1 MSQAGASRTAEL
13 KAVLIAPDRQ
23 LAGHFL
29 SALADTRAF
38 QILADLKKY
47 PSEQALDIRLRQL
60 RPEVILLDVASDLET
75 ACGLIRQLSSL
86 RPPVPVIGLD
96 SAQRPEVV
104 MRLLKLGAREYL
116 AAPFDVSAQRDAA
129 AGIARLRRTEPVAA
143 AEPGKIIA
151 FASAKPGSG
160 ASTLAWQTALAL
172 ERKTR
177 SRVLL
182 ADLDLAAGTVSYYSA
197 RRGECSFLD
206 VLERVSRSGASGWI
220 EAAGGDRGVHI
231 LGAPAKP
238 SEMPFDPVRFR
249 QALDHLRSRYEW
261 TLLDLPAAF
270 HRVSLLAL
278 ANADKTFLVSTT
290 ELPSLHLARKAVR
303 LLSQLGIG
311 PDRFEVVINQAG
323 RREGIAGQD
332 LEKILGCR
340 VRISMPD
347 DHSRLHQAIALGEPV
362 EAQSGLGEA
371 IEGLAGRM
379 AGPSRSEKRKVE
391 FVLDAGPVF
400 AGT

>member
-1 MSQAGASRTAEL
+1 VNLAGGGKSAEL
-13 KAVLIAPDRQ
+13 RAVLIAPNRELAEQ
-23 LAGHFL
+23 LTVTL
-29 SALADTRAF
+29 PETRAF

-47 PSEQALDIRLRQL
+47 PSEQALEIRLRQVQ
-60 RPEVILLDVASDLET
+60 PEVILLDVASDLES
-75 ACGLIRQLSSL
+75 ACGLIRRLSSL

-96 SAQRPEVV
+96 TTRRSDVV
-104 MRLLKLGAREYL
+104 MRLLKQGAREYL
-116 AAPFDVSAQRDAA
+116 ASPFDLAAQREAV
-129 AGIARLRRTEPVAA
+129 AGIARLRRSEPATG

-172 ERKTR
+172 QRKTGE
-177 SRVLL
+177 RVLL

-197 RRGECSFLD
+197 RQSECSFLD
-206 VLERVSRSGASGWI
+206 VLEQAGQFGPSGWVTPA
-220 EAAGGDRGVHI
+220 EDGRGVDI
-231 LGAPAKP
+231 LAAPAKP

-249 QALDHLRSRYEW
+249 QALDHLRGRYGW
-261 TLLDLPAAF
+261 TLLDLPAVF

-278 ANADKTFLVSTT
+278 ANVEKTFLVSTT

-303 LLSQLGIG
+303 LLCQLGISG
-311 PDRFEVVINQAG
+311 DRFEVVINQAG
-323 RREGIAGQD
+323 RREGITGQELD
-332 LEKILGCR
+332 KILGCR

-347 DHSRLHQAIALGEPV
+347 DHSRLHQAVALGEPV
-362 EAQSGLGEA
+362 EAGSGFGEA

-379 AGPSRSEKRKVE
+379 AGPSRSEKRKVD
-391 FVLDAGPVF
+391 FMMDPGPVF

>member
-1 MSQAGASRTAEL
+1 M
-13 KAVLIAPDRQ
+13 LIAPNRELAEQ
-23 LAGHFL
+23 LTHTL
-29 SALADTRAF
+29 PETRAF

-47 PSEQALDIRLRQL
+47 PSDQVLEIRLRQL
-60 RPEVILLDVASDLET
+60 QPEVILLDVASDLES
-75 ACGLIRQLSSL
+75 ACGLIRRLSSL

-96 SAQRPEVV
+96 TTRRPEVV

-116 AAPFDVSAQRDAA
+116 AAPFDLPAQKEAVT
-129 AGIARLRRTEPVAA
+129 GIARLRRPEPATA
-143 AEPGKIIA
+143 AELGRIIA

-177 SRVLL
+177 ERVLL

-197 RRGECSFLD
+197 RQSECSFLD
-206 VLERVSRSGASGWI
+206 VLEQAGQSGLSGWVAPA
-220 EAAGGDRGVHI
+220 EDGRGVDI
-231 LGAPAKP
+231 LAAPAKP

-249 QALDHLRSRYEW
+249 QALDHLRSRYGW
-261 TLLDLPAAF
+261 TLLDLPAVF

-278 ANADKTFLVSTT
+278 ANAERTFLVSTT

-303 LLSQLGIG
+303 LLSQLGISA
-311 PDRFEVVINQAG
+311 DRFEVVINQAG
-323 RREGIAGQD
+323 RREGITGQE

-347 DHSRLHQAIALGEPV
+347 DHSRLHQAIALGEQV
-362 EAQSGLGEA
+362 EAGSGFGEA
-371 IEGLAGRM
+371 IDGLAGRM
-379 AGPSRSEKRKVE
+379 AGPVRSEKRKSG
-391 FVLDAGPVF
+391 FHDGRRTGFRRHLG
-400 AGT
+400 GR

>member
-1 MSQAGASRTAEL
+1 M
-13 KAVLIAPDRQ
+13 LIAPDRQ
-23 LAGHFL
+23 LAEL
-29 SALADTRAF
+29 LLATLAGTRVF

-47 PSEQALDIRLRQL
+47 PTEQALDIRLRQL
-60 RPEVILLDVASDLET
+60 QPEVILLDVASDLEA

-86 RPPVPVIGLD
+86 RPPMPVIALD
-96 SAQRPEVV
+96 SARRPEVV

-116 AAPFDVSAQRDAA
+116 AAPFDASAQGDAA
-129 AGIARLRRTEPVAA
+129 AGIARLRRTEPVVA
-143 AEPGKIIA
+143 AEPGQIVA
-151 FASAKPGSG
+151 FASAKPGAG

-177 SRVLL
+177 TRVLL

-197 RRGECSFLD
+197 RRAEASFLD
-206 VLERVSRSGASGWI
+206 VLERTNGCGASGWI
-220 EAAGGDRGVHI
+220 EPAGDAPGLDI
-231 LGAPAKP
+231 LGTPAKP
-238 SEMPFDPVRFR
+238 SEMPFDPVHFR
-249 QALDHLRSRYEW
+249 QALDHLRSRYQW
-261 TLLDLPAAF
+261 TLLDLPAVF

-303 LLSQLGIG
+303 LLSQLGIS
-311 PDRFEVVINQAG
+311 PDRFEVVINQTG
-323 RREGIAGQD
+323 RREGITGQD
-332 LEKILGCR
+332 LEKILGSR

-362 EAQSGLGEA
+362 EAGSGFGEA
-371 IEGLAGRM
+371 IEGLAGSM
-379 AGPSRSEKRKVE
+379 AGPSRSERRKVD
-391 FVLDAGPVF
+391 FLLDAGPVF